1 MPAVQAELGFD
12 NKWRIEYN
20 ICKDK
25 AVWQAVF
32 RFLTGG
38 SRFKMDNLNFLNA
51 EDLESVLEE
60 LDGIESDEAP
70 LTEEERAS
78 QRRYEEIIKKHKEN

>member
-1 MPAVQAELGFD
+1 
-12 NKWRIEYN
+12 
-20 ICKDK
+20 
-25 AVWQAVF
+25 
-32 RFLTGG
+32 
-38 SRFKMDNLNFLNA
+38 MDNLNFLNVK
-51 EDLESVLEE
+51 DLESVLEE